1 MFKEEDELLEESLTS
16 IVDMVKAQQI
26 RATDL
31 TMCFLKRIEKLDK
44 NFNSILTLEK
54 EKSMKRAEEIDSLVK
69 KNDNLDKFPLL
80 GIPIIIK
87 DNISTQDILTTA
99 ASKILSNYIPTFNA
113 TVIRKLI
120 NAGAIIIG
128 KANMDEFA
136 MGSSNENSA
145 FGPVKNPWDLNKV
158 PGGSSGGP
166 ATSVA
171 ARLCLG
177 ALGSDTGGSIR
188 QPAAFCG
195 IVGLKPTYGLVSR
208 FGLIAF
214 GSSLDQIGPMTR
226 NIEDCA
232 QMLEVIA
239 GYDKTDSTSHNIE
252 NKKYTNEINED
263 IKGMKIG
270 IIENLMSEGVEEGVN
285 NSVNESISVLKTL
298 GASVSKTNIPLLEQ
312 AISIYYLI
320 APSEAS
326 SNLARYDG
334 FKYGISNKLSKDIWE
349 TMEFTRG
356 EGFGKEVKRRILIGT
371 YALSSGYYD
380 AYYKK
385 AQQVRS
391 LLTESILKE
400 FEKYDVLVSPT
411 APTVAFN
418 LESKID
424 DPLSMY
430 LNDICTIPAN
440 IAGIP
445 AISIPSNLSDNLPV
459 GFQIMGPHFSES
471 RIMNI
476 GNSIQKITNWHK
488 LKPTI

>member
-252 NKKYTNEINED
+252 KNDAK
-263 IKGMKIG
+263 
-270 IIENLMSEGVEEGVN
+270 
-285 NSVNESISVLKTL
+285 SIRKV
-298 GASVSKTNIPLLEQ
+298 
-312 AISIYYLI
+312 
-320 APSEAS
+320 
-326 SNLARYDG
+326 
-334 FKYGISNKLSKDIWE
+334 
-349 TMEFTRG
+349 M
-356 EGFGKEVKRRILIGT
+356 
-371 YALSSGYYD
+371 
-380 AYYKK
+380 
-385 AQQVRS
+385 
-391 LLTESILKE
+391 
-400 FEKYDVLVSPT
+400 
-411 APTVAFN
+411 
-418 LESKID
+418 
-424 DPLSMY
+424 
-430 LNDICTIPAN
+430 
-440 IAGIP
+440 
-445 AISIPSNLSDNLPV
+445 
-459 GFQIMGPHFSES
+459 
-471 RIMNI
+471 
-476 GNSIQKITNWHK
+476 
-488 LKPTI
+488 